1 MISKMYRIAL
11 TVVASFVL
19 SSAASATCSNA
30 PLSGTY
36 GFIDGGTISSDTPT
50 TIVGQ
55 ATFDSTTATFKGTE
69 TVSQD
74 GKVGPVSFTGT
85 YAKPSNCTVMG
96 TVTVNGKTNPVYFVV
111 TSTGVLFVN
120 GKTGQT
126 TGGFGIAQGSS
137 TCTNATIKGSFG
149 LEATGVFLTGAPATA
164 GPVHFIG
171 ELALTVN
178 SSGDGV
184 ISGEMAGSED
194 GTIFAEEPV
203 EGSYAVN
210 AVNTDCIGTFSITPG
225 GKSALNFS
233 FVIVNRGKELLAIEN
248 DEHTVVSGTLQR

>member
-11 TVVASFVL
+11 SVVASFVL

-36 GFIDGGTISSDTPT
+36 GFIDGGTVSSDTPT

-55 ATFDSTTATFKGTE
+55 ATFDSTTAMFAGTE

-74 GKVGPVSFTGT
+74 GEVGPVSFTGT
-85 YAKPSNCTVMG
+85 YAKASNCTIMG
-96 TVTVNGKTNPVYFVV
+96 TVTVNKKTNPIYFVA

-126 TGGFGIAQGSS
+126 TGGFGIAQGSV
-137 TCTNATIKGSFG
+137 TCTNATVKGSFG
-149 LEATGVFLTGAPATA
+149 LEASGVFLAGAPAT
-164 GPVHFIG
+164 GPVHFTG
-171 ELALTVN
+171 ELTLTVN

-194 GTIFAEEPV
+194 GRIFTFTETSGTYSVSKTCTGTATI
-203 EGSYAVN
+203 
-210 AVNTDCIGTFSITPG
+210 TQ
-225 GKSALNFS
+225 GKSEMNFS
-233 FVIVNRGKELLAIEN
+233 FVVVNGGKELLAIET
-248 DEHTVVSGTLQR
+248 DDHTVVSGTLQR